1 MPILRATHKTNPAT
15 RPTRSHFTKVLAT
28 AGVGV
33 VVAVTLG
40 LATVRA
46 EAPLREYQIK
56 AAFVS
61 KFLRFVEW
69 APAAGSHASRPLAVC
84 AFGDGSIDEAFE
96 SLEAEH
102 VEGRA
107 IAYRHVDTAQDT
119 AACDVLF
126 FPDTHEA
133 RLPEVLA
140 ALDSAPVL
148 TIGENHAV
156 HGGGWH
162 HRVRVSEEP
171 AQVRDQPGC
180 GHTVR
185 DEDSLP
191 AAHPRGGRQ
200 AGRARGVG
208 Q

>member
-1 MPILRATHKTNPAT
+1 MPFLRATHKTNPAT

-69 APAAGSHASRPLAVC
+69 APAAESHASRPLAVC

-148 TIGENHAV
+148 TIGETTRFTEAGGIIAFVYRKNQLRFVINLDAATQCGMKIRSQLLTLAV
-156 HGGGWH
+156 A
-162 HRVRVSEEP
+162 VRR
-171 AQVRDQPGC
+171 AG
-180 GHTVR
+180 
-185 DEDSLP
+185 
-191 AAHPRGGRQ
+191 RGG
-200 AGRARGVG
+200 
-208 Q
+208 